1 MNCARERELLQTL
14 RAGAA
19 FTPEEQRHLEGCAQ
33 CAESVRIARALNA
46 VSAVVTIE
54 KGDAR
59 ILWLL
64 AAERRYAA
72 KEQRLQRIMG
82 IVPMFAVIAVF
93 VATVLRAFLTGDMP
107 IDGLL
112 GASGR
117 IGPAF
122 LVAAVFV
129 VVLVWTSPVR
139 GRSS

>member
-1 MNCARERELLQTL
+1 MTCAHEREVLQAI
-14 RAGAA
+14 RAGEA
-19 FTPEEQRHLEGCAQ
+19 FTPDLQRHLEGCAQ
-33 CAESVRIARALNA
+33 CSESLRIARALSLTPA
-46 VSAVVTIE
+46 GITIE

-72 KEQRLQRIMG
+72 KERKLQRIMRM
-82 IVPMFAVIAVF
+82 VPAFAILLVIAVTITRVF
-93 VATVLRAFLTGDMP
+93 IWGGSL

-122 LVAAVFV
+122 LVSAVFV
-129 VVLVWTSPVR
+129 VILVWTSPVH